1 MFEAIRKHSKI
12 VMFLLFLL
20 VIPSF
25 VLVGIDSNYFSEK
38 SPVVAR
44 VDGHKIT
51 QADWDNAH
59 REETDRI
66 RAQSPNVDPK
76 QLDTPQARYATL
88 ERLVRDRV
96 FAAAAQ
102 SSHLITSDARLARA
116 LQDIPA
122 IAALK
127 RPDGSLDTEAYRS
140 LVGAQGLTPE
150 GFEANVRREL
160 SVSQVMGGVMSTA
173 FATDAAAKLAFD
185 SLYQR
190 REIQVARFN
199 ASDYAKQVNPTDADI
214 EAFYKA
220 NAQRFQQQEQAAV
233 EYVVLDLDS
242 VRSGIR
248 VNEDDLRTY
257 YKENLTRL
265 AAKEERRASHILINA
280 AKDAPAADRDQAK
293 ARAQELLAQ
302 VRKSPA
308 SFAEVAKK
316 SSQDS
321 GSAPAGGDL
330 NFFGR
335 GAMVKP
341 FEDAVFAM
349 KKGEI
354 SDVVESDFGYHII
367 LLTDIKTPRQ
377 PSFEELRPSLE
388 AELKQQQAQRKFAE
402 VAEAFTNSV
411 YEQPD
416 SLKPVADSLKL
427 KIQTA
432 EGVTRVPGPGAS
444 GPLANPKFLEALFA
458 NDSVEGKRNT
468 SAIEVGPS
476 QLVAGRI
483 STYTPTRTLALQEVS
498 DRARLLLIAEKSA
511 ELARKD
517 AEAKK
522 AAWTGNAAPAAGL
535 APAVVVSRDQTQNLP
550 RAVVDAALRAS
561 PDNLPAWVSADLG
574 SQGTAVVKVLRI
586 IPREGVDAQQAAQ
599 QRQQLQQW
607 WTTAEG
613 FAYYEMLKER
623 FKVQIKPN
631 RPQSS
636 SI

>member
-44 VDGHKIT
+44 VDGYKIT

-483 STYTPTRTLALQEVS
+483 STYSPTRTLPLQEVS

-561 PDNLPAWVSADLG
+561 PDSLPSWVSADLG

-636 SI
+636 NI

>member
-199 ASDYAKQVNPTDADI
+199 ATDYAKQVNPTEADI

-280 AKDAPAADRDQAK
+280 AKDTPAADRDQAK

-432 EGVTRVPGPGAS
+432 EGVSRVPGPGAS
-444 GPLANPKFLEALFA
+444 GPLASPKFLEALFA

-483 STYTPTRTLALQEVS
+483 STYTPTRTLPLQEVS

-517 AEAKK
+517 AEAKR
-522 AAWTGNAAPAAGL
+522 AEWTGNAAPASGL

-561 PDNLPAWVSADLG
+561 PDNLPSWVSADLG

-636 SI
+636 NI

>member
-280 AKDAPAADRDQAK
+280 AKDTPAADRDQAK

-444 GPLANPKFLEALFA
+444 GPLASPKFLEALFA

-483 STYTPTRTLALQEVS
+483 STYTPTRTLPLQEVS

-561 PDNLPAWVSADLG
+561 PDNLPSWVSADLG

>member
-199 ASDYAKQVNPTDADI
+199 ATDYAKQVNPTEADI

-280 AKDAPAADRDQAK
+280 AKDTPAADRDQAK

-483 STYTPTRTLALQEVS
+483 STYTPTRTLPLQEVS

-607 WTTAEG
+607 WSTAEG

-636 SI
+636 NI

>member
-199 ASDYAKQVNPTDADI
+199 ASDYAKQVNPTEADI

-280 AKDAPAADRDQAK
+280 AKDTPAADRDQAK

-427 KIQTA
+427 KIQMA

-458 NDSVEGKRNT
+458 SDSVEGKRNT

-483 STYTPTRTLALQEVS
+483 STYSPTRTLPLQEVS

-561 PDNLPAWVSADLG
+561 PDNLPSWVSADLG

>member
-51 QADWDNAH
+51 QADWDNAN

-432 EGVTRVPGPGAS
+432 EGVTRVPSPGAS

-483 STYTPTRTLALQEVS
+483 STYSPTRTLPLQEVS

-561 PDNLPAWVSADLG
+561 PDSLPSWVSADLG

-607 WTTAEG
+607 WSTAEG